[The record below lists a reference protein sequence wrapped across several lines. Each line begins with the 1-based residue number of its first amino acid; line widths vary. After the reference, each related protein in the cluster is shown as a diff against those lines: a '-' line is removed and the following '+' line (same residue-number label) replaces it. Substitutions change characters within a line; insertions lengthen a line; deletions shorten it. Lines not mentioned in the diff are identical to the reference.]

1 MPSSAAPGTGVVD
14 DSSPCARAIFNIED
28 LSVESE
34 RLGDSQPAMINI
46 LEDSSKEKARLQQTY
61 RAVLNVLEDSW
72 EERDRLHQTQQAI
85 LNILEDLEQERERIR
100 QLNAELED
108 RVCRRTEELERANRN
123 LGAFTYSVAHDL
135 RSPLRAMSGFSR
147 VLLEEYGER
156 LDETGRGYAQR
167 VYDATVRMA
176 RLIDDL
182 LQLSRM
188 SSAEVDRQRLDLS
201 AIVRAIAADLQAQE
215 PGRRAAFDVEDRIV
229 APVDGELFRTV
240 LQNLLNNAWKFTAK
254 REEAR
259 IQFGAI
265 QAEADKTAFFVRDN
279 GVGFD
284 DAYAD
289 KLFEPFQRLHSG
301 DEYPGT
307 GIGLASACQVVE
319 RHGGSI
325 WAEGKVDQGATF
337 YVTIATGEYE

>member
-1 MPSSAAPGTGVVD
+1 MP
-14 DSSPCARAIFNIED
+14 ED
-28 LSVESE
+28 LSLESD
-34 RLGDSQPAMINI
+34 RLADSPPAMISI
-46 LEDSSKEKARLQQTY
+46 LEGSSKENTRLQQTY

-72 EERDRLHQTQQAI
+72 AERNRLHQMQQAVLNVLEDSLEERDRLHQTQEAI
-85 LNILEDLEQERERIR
+85 LNILEDLEQERKTIR

-108 RVCRRTEELERANRN
+108 RVCRRTEELERSNRN

-147 VLLEEYGER
+147 VLLEGYGER
-156 LDETGRGYAQR
+156 LDETGREYAQR
-167 VYDATVRMA
+167 VCDATVRMA

-182 LQLSRM
+182 LHLSRM
-188 SSAEVDRQRLDLS
+188 SRAEVDRQRLDLS
-201 AIVRAIAADLQAQE
+201 AIVRAIVADLEAQE
-215 PGRRAAFDVEDRIV
+215 PGRRAAFDVEDGIV
-229 APVDGELFRTV
+229 AAVDGELFRTV

-265 QAEADKTAFFVRDN
+265 QAGAGKTAFFVRDN

-307 GIGLASACQVVE
+307 GIGLASARQVVE

-325 WAEGKVDQGATF
+325 WAEGNVDQGATF
-337 YVTIATGEYE
+337 YVTIATGEDE